1 MSTALPTV
9 AQRLRG
15 VEEYYF
21 SRKLA
26 EVARRRAA
34 GEEIVNLGIGNP
46 DLPPPP
52 GVIAAMRAAAAE
64 PGANGYQ
71 SYRGIAQWREALLKW
86 YADVYGV
93 ALSQNQ
99 LLPLSGS
106 KEGIVHLAMA
116 FVEPGRA
123 LMHPDPGY
131 PAYAAGAK
139 LAGGTSVA
147 YPMPSSGEESGEEWV
162 ARIAAAAEGHAPSLL
177 FVNTPHMPTGQVLTR
192 EQLTALVAFAKTRQI
207 VLVGDNAYNY
217 YAPGGPSSLLSIPG
231 AMDCA
236 VELNSLSKSHHMPG
250 WRLGVLAGRDEIVQA
265 ALQVKSNLDSGQYL
279 PVQRGAA
286 EALSTPWS
294 WHAERNATLLKR
306 RAIGEELLRSLGCT
320 VPTGQAGLFVWAVL
334 PEKAE
339 AVGGGGLREGDS
351 SAEAFADDLLDRTGL
366 FLPPGTV
373 FGPGGEGHIRL
384 SLCAPVEVLT
394 AALARVQSAAAVPA

>member
-1 MSTALPTV
+1 MSAASLPQV
-9 AQRLRG
+9 ARRLRG

-52 GVIAAMRAAAAE
+52 GVIAALAAAAQQ

-71 SYRGIAQWREALLKW
+71 SYRGVAGWRAALRRW
-86 YADVYGV
+86 YADVYDV
-93 ALSQNQ
+93 ELAETA
-99 LLPLSGS
+99 LLPLAGT

-116 FVEPGRA
+116 FVDEGRA
-123 LMHPDPGY
+123 LLHPDPGY
-131 PAYAAGAK
+131 PAYAAAAK
-139 LAGGTSVA
+139 LAGGRGVA
-147 YPMPSSGEESGEEWV
+147 YPMPTPEESDEAWV
-162 ARIAAAAEGHAPSLL
+162 ARIAAAAEGHSPTLL

-192 EQLTALVAFAKTRQI
+192 GQLTALVAFAKTRGI

-217 YAPGGPSSLLSIPG
+217 YAPAGPSSLLSVPG
-231 AMDCA
+231 ALDCA

-250 WRLGVLAGRDEIVQA
+250 WRLGVLAGRAEVVAA

-279 PVQRGAA
+279 PIQRGAA
-286 EALSTPWS
+286 AALSTPWA
-294 WHAERNATLLKR
+294 WHAARNATLRER
-306 RAIGEELLRSLGCT
+306 RVIGEALLRALGCE
-320 VPTGQAGLFVWAVL
+320 VPAGQAGLFVWARL
-334 PEKAE
+334 PAAGTAE
-339 AVGGGGLREGDS
+339 GRATAEGGS
-351 SAEAFADDLLDRTGL
+351 TAEAFADELLDRTGL

-384 SLCAPVEVLT
+384 SLCAPAEVLT
-394 AALARVQSAAAVPA
+394 AALGRVKAPAARPV